1 MIKESVS
8 RRVFV
13 VINYIFL
20 GLYALVAILP
30 LIHLGAVSLSK
41 TSFAEAGLVTF
52 WPRGFNFQAYTY
64 IFRSSTFFLAL
75 GNSILRLL
83 VGVPVNMLMI
93 CLVAYPLSRPKRYLR
108 ARAFYSWF
116 FMVTMLFVGGTVPT
130 FMLVSALGLKDN
142 FFALILPGA
151 VPVFNIVLMLNFFR
165 QVPEELQE
173 AASIDGAGQYR
184 ILFTIFVPL
193 SLPSFV
199 TLMLFSIVAHWN
211 SWLDGVLYMSTLEK
225 MPLQAYLQ
233 SVVINPMEGN
243 IDEVTDPEF
252 VSQTTID
259 AARLFLAVI
268 PVALMYF
275 PLQKYF
281 VKGLT
286 LGGVK
291 G

>member
-13 VINYIFL
+13 VLNYFFL
-20 GLYALVAILP
+20 TLYALIAILP

-41 TSFAEAGLVTF
+41 TSYAEAGLVMF
-52 WPRGFNFQAYTY
+52 WPKEINFQAYTY
-64 IFRSSTFFLAL
+64 IFSSSAFFRAFL
-75 GNSILRLL
+75 NSVLRLI

-108 ARAFYSWF
+108 SRAFYSWF
-116 FMVTMLFVGGTVPT
+116 FMITMLFAGGTVPT

-184 ILFTIFVPL
+184 ILFMIYVPL
-193 SLPSFV
+193 SLPSFI
-199 TLMLFSIVAHWN
+199 TLVLFCVVAHWN
-211 SWLDGVLYMSTLEK
+211 SWLDGVLYMSSLEK

-243 IDEVTDPEF
+243 LDQVIDTEF
-252 VSQTTID
+252 VSQTTVD

-268 PVALMYF
+268 PVALIYF